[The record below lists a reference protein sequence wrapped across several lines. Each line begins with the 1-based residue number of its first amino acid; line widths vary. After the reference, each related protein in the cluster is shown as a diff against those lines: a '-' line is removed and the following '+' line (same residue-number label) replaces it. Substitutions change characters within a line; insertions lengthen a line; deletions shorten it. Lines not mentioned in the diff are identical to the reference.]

1 MDLKKLDEL
10 VAADEEG
17 AVVIIY
23 QRNGDPY
30 LAADGSESTMTVLG
44 SESKKY
50 KAAKR
55 NTTKRMLN
63 RRRTMLEPEDIERN
77 RINQAVAGVVDWHGW
92 DDGKKDLACTPED
105 VAKVLKH
112 DHILEQVE
120 AAIMGHA
127 DFFTQNSAA

>member
-1 MDLKKLDEL
+1 MDLKKLAEL
-10 VAADEEG
+10 RAVDEEG
-17 AVVIIY
+17 AVVTIY

-30 LAADGSESTMTVLG
+30 LAMDGTESTMTVLG
-44 SESKKY
+44 SEAKAY

-77 RINQAVAGVVDWHGW
+77 RINQAAAGVIEWHGW
-92 DDGKKDLACTPED
+92 DDGKKDQPCTPEN
-105 VAKVLKH
+105 VTVTLKE

-120 AAIMGHA
+120 AAIQGHA
-127 DFFTQNSAA
+127 DFFTQPSET